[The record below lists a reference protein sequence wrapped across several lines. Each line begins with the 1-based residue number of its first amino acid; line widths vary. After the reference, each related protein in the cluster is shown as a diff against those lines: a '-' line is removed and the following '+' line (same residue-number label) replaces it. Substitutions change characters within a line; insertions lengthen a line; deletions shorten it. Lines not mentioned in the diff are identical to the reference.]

1 MKKEIME
8 ATQLIKAASECIDR
22 ANAKLEAIGV
32 VAISNPLI
40 SSYYDEKE
48 VEYHIFSGI
57 LNLVD
62 NPEDIKPMPPMF
74 RSLGLAPDDQKGWIK
89 IDGVNF
95 FQSKDIDADKMILR

>member
-22 ANAKLEAIGV
+22 ANAKLEEIGV
-32 VAISNPLI
+32 KPISNPLLSEYNDNLEI
-40 SSYYDEKE
+40 
-48 VEYHIFSGI
+48 EYHLFSGI

-62 NPEDIKPMPPMF
+62 SPKEIKPMPPMF
-74 RSLGLAPDDQKGWIK
+74 RNLGLASDNKKGWIK